1 MERVGGVKP
10 FGSMTVRNEA
20 GKKIDKKVKP
30 GELYEK
36 WKKKSHQK
44 VDKAETADNADI
56 DKLFSADSSASSG
69 PAFDE
74 QKMVHPGEERGMR
87 GVRAWGGSRGRQ
99 NKEGSSA
106 ERETTELSQIEEE
119 EGVKKGII
127 IRDCGHTGQS
137 NSTITHW
144 GPRKSPN
151 AINLAGP
158 SKSAITLW
166 DPRKSPSAIN
176 LRISAISRV
185 HGRWGN
191 LGGRLERSASLA
203 CTYNIL
209 KYFRFAKPSK
219 SQSAP
224 DAATAILQ
232 GKAPTFKDGANGR
245 SWDDWYVQVRADL
258 ASVECWE
265 HVQPLAEVIRWRTEV
280 EAELRAEAKE
290 VKKVAA
296 RLQRGDVEGKQQE
309 QKQELTPTEGVKSS
323 WQAVLDNEAMAP
335 ARGLGGHASTI
346 TVMRADLAF
355 QRMLRFFHERPDT
368 GKTGMM
374 PRYLNDDDDDN
385 GYQSLDDQPVPPPQ
399 PPPQRPQLEE
409 EEHTVVR
416 QRRPPSSLQLNLRGS
431 VGPNVRRSL
440 RFAASSSG
448 NRSNASHRLG
458 SPSSPANGLLAPRDI
473 NGNVSSSNIIA
484 TQRER
489 KQTPANHP
497 THHVSLAHD
506 SQAAAFFDVA
516 AACNLEHSE
525 TDLADLQQDAYEE
538 QTYDEPFCFFTRA
551 LRIPQKEIHQ
561 HPEVVAARRKEIEG
575 LFKAGCFRWVPR
587 ANAYRDKIKPIHTG
601 FVDAVKIDEATGNH
615 KFKSRLVMFG
625 NLMSPFSH
633 YSPYDKSA
641 PVCSHMVMLTVL
653 SLTAALGFD
662 FVVIDFTQAYSQAD
676 MIDIIYAIAPDDFE
690 DFRDPEKPEDDILQ
704 VLKALAD
711 NIIIF
716 TKALPAPAHRTFI
729 DQITV
734 PLASCMA
741 DDEDAPARLF
751 RSDALSPTLSPYVVR
766 ARKRKG
772 KKSKQ
777 VE

>member
-1 MERVGGVKP
+1 MAQPGSLTGFNIFRRLYRVLVKGTAKIVEARNVKFDIWERGHTAKVLQRPWEFDNPPIPQPNP
-10 FGSMTVRNEA
+10 FPNELTQTV
-20 GKKIDKKVKP
+20 D
-30 GELYEK
+30 
-36 WKKKSHQK
+36 QK
-44 VDKAETADNADI
+44 VRIKTDPTQSGNA
-56 DKLFSADSSASSG
+56 
-69 PAFDE
+69 
-74 QKMVHPGEERGMR
+74 PG
-87 GVRAWGGSRGRQ
+87 
-99 NKEGSSA
+99 
-106 ERETTELSQIEEE
+106 L
-119 EGVKKGII
+119 
-127 IRDCGHTGQS
+127 
-137 NSTITHW
+137 
-144 GPRKSPN
+144 
-151 AINLAGP
+151 
-158 SKSAITLW
+158 
-166 DPRKSPSAIN
+166 
-176 LRISAISRV
+176 
-185 HGRWGN
+185 
-191 LGGRLERSASLA
+191 
-203 CTYNIL
+203 
-209 KYFRFAKPSK
+209 
-219 SQSAP
+219 
-224 DAATAILQ
+224 
-232 GKAPTFKDGANGR
+232 PTF
-245 SWDDWYVQVRADL
+245 Q
-258 ASVECWE
+258 
-265 HVQPLAEVIRWRTEV
+265 
-280 EAELRAEAKE
+280 
-290 VKKVAA
+290 
-296 RLQRGDVEGKQQE
+296 
-309 QKQELTPTEGVKSS
+309 
-323 WQAVLDNEAMAP
+323 
-335 ARGLGGHASTI
+335 
-346 TVMRADLAF
+346 
-355 QRMLRFFHERPDT
+355 
-368 GKTGMM
+368 
-374 PRYLNDDDDDN
+374 LNDDDDDN

-416 QRRPPSSLQLNLRGS
+416 QRRPPSSSQLNLRGS

-473 NGNVSSSNIIA
+473 NGNISSSNIIA

-615 KFKSRLVMFG
+615 KFKSRLVLFG

-676 MIDIIYAIAPDDFE
+676 MIDIVYAIAPDDFE

-704 VLKALAD
+704 VLKALYGSPQAGRRWHDKHLLISELRAPINLPTPLLAD
-711 NIIIF
+711 NRGAITSSSNGMGSPRARHLDLRHHYIVEVVREGRLTPRYVNTTQNRADIF

-751 RSDALSPTLSPYVVR
+751 RSDALSPTLSQYVVR

-777 VE
+777 VESKPREQPTLAATVDSLPDLALCVGRCIAGKDWMRLGRCCSASISHSSSCTRGKTGSSSLVEAVPTLCDSHCCCRRSSMNAG